1 MGAHRQ
7 RGPRL
12 VSSAARTILRA
23 PRATRGG
30 EEARLAG
37 RLVAV
42 GLVAVLL
49 QNGFFS
55 NLRLVSGQID
65 ILPLVALASGFLA
78 GPTGGA
84 ATGFGMGLLSD
95 LLLGV
100 PLGLTSLLLLVIGE
114 IGGRVG
120 SARDP
125 EGLFVPMLTGAVVTF
140 GALVAGGILQVLLG
154 APSAASIDLV
164 QAIVTTSLLNG
175 LIAPLAYRATRRGLV
190 GALPRDPRQRRRR
203 ATTTRLS
210 PLSTSRGQSVR
221 RGKSVSRGGS
231 TSSRSTLSG
240 GARRRRSRSGG
251 RR

>member
-1 MGAHRQ
+1 
-7 RGPRL
+7 
-12 VSSAARTILRA
+12 VSGAARSILRA
-23 PRATRGG
+23 PQQARGG

-37 RLVAV
+37 RLAAV
-42 GLVAVLL
+42 GFAAVLL

-55 NLRLVSGQID
+55 ELRLLGGQVD

-78 GPTGGA
+78 GPAGGA
-84 ATGFGMGLLSD
+84 LTGFGMGLLSD

-100 PLGLTSLLLLVIGE
+100 PLGLTSLLLLLIGE

-125 EGLFVPMLTGAVVTF
+125 EGLFIPMVTGAVVTF
-140 GALVAGGILQVLLG
+140 GALVAAGILQVLLG
-154 APSAASIDLV
+154 APSAASLDLV
-164 QAIVTTSLLNG
+164 RGVVTTSMLNG
-175 LIAPLAYRATRRGLV
+175 LIAPLVYRATRRGLV
-190 GALPRDPRQRRRR
+190 GALPSDPRRRRRR

-221 RGKSVSRGGS
+221 RGSSVSRGGA
-231 TSSRSTLSG
+231 SSGRGTLSG
-240 GARRRRSRSGG
+240 GTRRRSRTGG